1 LDFNRVGV
9 PLIEIVTEPDIRSPE
24 EARLFL
30 EKLRTILLY
39 TEVSDVKMEE
49 GSLRCDANISLRPV
63 GQTTFGTKTEL
74 KNMNT
79 FSGVQRALEYE
90 QQRQTKVLDAGEKVV
105 QETRRW
111 DENRK
116 ETIPMRSK
124 EEAEDYRYYPDPN
137 LVYLH
142 ISKE

>member
-1 LDFNRVGV
+1 
-9 PLIEIVTEPDIRSPE
+9 
-24 EARLFL
+24 
-30 EKLRTILLY
+30 
-39 TEVSDVKMEE
+39 
-49 GSLRCDANISLRPV
+49 
-63 GQTTFGTKTEL
+63 
-74 KNMNT
+74 NT

-142 ISKE
+142 ISKEWIEEVRRSLPEMPDARKERYVREYGLPEYDAGVL